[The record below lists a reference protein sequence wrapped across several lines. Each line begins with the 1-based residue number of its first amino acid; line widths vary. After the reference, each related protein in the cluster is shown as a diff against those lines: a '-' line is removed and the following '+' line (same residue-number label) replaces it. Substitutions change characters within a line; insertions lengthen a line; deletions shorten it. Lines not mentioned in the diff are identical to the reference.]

1 MWCCRSFAAKSF
13 SAAAAYW
20 NSGFIST
27 FTVKASS
34 QAAPEGVAA
43 SMNAKF
49 LQYSQ
54 VVPGFLDLNLAN
66 ITEVAKLQYDGTSEL
81 LLKPTGNLNHGG
93 GHVIDEGSE
102 QYKILAQMVERAS
115 GDGGWI
121 REYVSPQG
129 IVFAVS
135 WNTRFKPRLDT
146 LLGRYQAGYAAAAS
160 QALARPGRAAV
171 QRQATLRADDLVVQS
186 SGFLN
191 TFHGRAWAPSLVPAG
206 FDAATLR

>member
-1 MWCCRSFAAKSF
+1 MTKRRLLATGTAGLALTLLLPAAHAVLGEPLVLPANASRAQ
-13 SAAAAYW
+13 AAAAPR
-20 NSGFIST
+20 S
-27 FTVKASS
+27 ALP
-34 QAAPEGVAA
+34 AGV
-43 SMNAKF
+43 
-49 LQYSQ
+49 Q
-54 VVPGFLDLNLAN
+54 V
-66 ITEVAKLQYDGTSEL
+66 
-81 LLKPTGNLNHGG
+81 
-93 GHVIDEGSE
+93 
-102 QYKILAQMVERAS
+102 VERAS

-160 QALARPGRAAV
+160 QAMARPGRAAV

>member
-1 MWCCRSFAAKSF
+1 MTKRRLLAAGTAGLALTLLLPAAHAVLGEPLALPSAARAQ
-13 SAAAAYW
+13 AAAAPR
-20 NSGFIST
+20 S
-27 FTVKASS
+27 ALP
-34 QAAPEGVAA
+34 AGV
-43 SMNAKF
+43 
-49 LQYSQ
+49 Q
-54 VVPGFLDLNLAN
+54 V
-66 ITEVAKLQYDGTSEL
+66 
-81 LLKPTGNLNHGG
+81 
-93 GHVIDEGSE
+93 
-102 QYKILAQMVERAS
+102 VERAS

-160 QALARPGRAAV
+160 QAMARPGRAAV

-186 SGFLN
+186 SGFVN
-191 TFHGRAWAPSLVPAG
+191 TFHGRAWVPSLVPAG

>member
-1 MWCCRSFAAKSF
+1 MIPPVAPSALPPRGRRQRPGQAGSAATAWLPGACAIGIALALMTPLAHAVLGEPLALPSA
-13 SAAAAYW
+13 SRAQAAAAPR
-20 NSGFIST
+20 S
-27 FTVKASS
+27 ALP
-34 QAAPEGVAA
+34 AGV
-43 SMNAKF
+43 
-49 LQYSQ
+49 
-54 VVPGFLDLNLAN
+54 
-66 ITEVAKLQYDGTSEL
+66 
-81 LLKPTGNLNHGG
+81 
-93 GHVIDEGSE
+93 
-102 QYKILAQMVERAS
+102 QMVERAS

-160 QALARPGRAAV
+160 QAMARPGRAAV

-206 FDAATLR
+206 FDPASLR

>member
-1 MWCCRSFAAKSF
+1 MIPPVAPSALPPRGRRQRPGQAGAAATAWLPGACAIGIALALMTPLAHAVLGEPLALPANASRAQ
-13 SAAAAYW
+13 AAAAPR
-20 NSGFIST
+20 SALPAG
-27 FTVKASS
+27 
-34 QAAPEGVAA
+34 
-43 SMNAKF
+43 
-49 LQYSQ
+49 
-54 VVPGFLDLNLAN
+54 
-66 ITEVAKLQYDGTSEL
+66 
-81 LLKPTGNLNHGG
+81 
-93 GHVIDEGSE
+93 
-102 QYKILAQMVERAS
+102 AQMVERAS

-160 QALARPGRAAV
+160 QAMARPGRAAV